1 MALAVNEKSEEVK
14 GLEIHWP
21 MLEALEA
28 GTWAMR
34 KASTTLLP
42 RSPAELPEGYTARLG
57 VATLFPAYKRTVGV
71 MSGKPFSEPLTLNDA
86 PPSIEKWAE
95 DIDLQGVSLHSFAAE
110 MFEECFYGIA
120 GIMVDYPKMD
130 PANGPRTVA
139 QVEATG
145 ARPYFV
151 RVKHNQI
158 LGWRSQLIGGR
169 LKLTQLRLAETRE
182 EEDGE
187 WGTKI
192 VDVVRVLTPGAWA
205 TYEAATGTEKG
216 WVKTGSGTTTLKDI
230 PFVPL
235 YGKRVGFMMGRP
247 PLLDLAY
254 LNVKHWQSQSDQDN
268 LLHIARVPILVR
280 IGVDDVLSPMVVG
293 GSVATD
299 LPRDCDLKFVEH
311 SGAAIGAGAQSLT
324 DLENQMIQTGAEL
337 LVKKPGDRSATEAAN
352 DAEGNKSDLQRM
364 AENFQDCLNQ
374 ALLFMAQWARLPDTA
389 RVTLFNDYGAATLS
403 DASAKLVMEMNAAGL
418 LSKAT
423 TVAEMQRRG
432 VISSEIDVEEEL
444 EAAEADGPPLG
455 TMGIDPITGEPMPA
469 KPAAPPDPEPA

>member
-1 MALAVNEKSEEVK
+1 MALAVNEKSDEVK
-14 GLEIHWP
+14 GLAIHWP

-34 KASTTLLP
+34 EAAKTLLP
-42 RSPAELPEGYTARLG
+42 QWPGEEAASYQARLA

-71 MSGKPFSEPLTLNDA
+71 MSGKPFSEPLTVNDA
-86 PPSIEKWAE
+86 PASIEKWAE

-120 GIMVDYPKMD
+120 GIMVDYPTMD
-130 PANGPRTVA
+130 PATGPRTVA

-151 RVKHNQI
+151 RVKHSQI
-158 LGWRSQLIGGR
+158 LGWRSELIGGR

-182 EEDGE
+182 EPDGE

-216 WVKTGSGTTTLKDI
+216 WVRTASGTTTLKDI

-235 YGKRVGFMMGRP
+235 YGKRVGFMLGRP

-254 LNVKHWQSQSDQDN
+254 LNVKHWQSQSDQDTIM
-268 LLHIARVPILVR
+268 HAARVPIMVMTGAEDTTALVL
-280 IGVDDVLSPMVVG
+280 GASTAVK
-293 GSVATD
+293 
-299 LPRDCDLKFVEH
+299 LPENGDLKFVEH
-311 SGAAIGAGAQSLT
+311 SGAAIGTGAQSLT

-455 TMGIDPITGEPMPA
+455 MMGVDPITGEPMAA
-469 KPAAPPDPEPA
+469 KPAVPPAAE